1 MNLFDFFSLR
11 RDDEVKCNQTC
22 NLYHFS
28 YCINNVLFELGPALT
43 KNKSSKIHLEIIL
56 IILNIIDLIVNR
68 KIYRK
73 WI

>member
-28 YCINNVLFELGPALT
+28 YCINNVLLELGPAST
-43 KNKSSKIHLEIIL
+43 KNKLSKTYFENIL
-56 IILNIIDLIVNR
+56 IILNIIDVTFI
-68 KIYRK
+68 
-73 WI
+73 

>member
-11 RDDEVKCNQTC
+11 RDDELKCNQAS

-28 YCINNVLFELGPALT
+28 YCINNVLLEYSPAST

-56 IILNIIDLIVNR
+56 IILNIKDCNKSENL
-68 KIYRK
+68 
-73 WI
+73 